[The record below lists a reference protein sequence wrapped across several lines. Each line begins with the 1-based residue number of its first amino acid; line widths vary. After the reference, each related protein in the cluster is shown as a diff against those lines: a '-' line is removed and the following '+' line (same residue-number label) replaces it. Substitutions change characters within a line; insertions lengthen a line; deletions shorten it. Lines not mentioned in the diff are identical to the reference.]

1 MEKIPVVLK
10 PVISL
15 PVSSIKIL
23 KKTKCNLKIGN
34 LIQYRFGEI
43 LRLHYV
49 DIKVKP
55 WIDL

>member
-23 KKTKCNLKIGN
+23 KKTKYNLKIILYN
-34 LIQYRFGEI
+34 IDFGEI
-43 LRLHYV
+43 LRLH
-49 DIKVKP
+49 
-55 WIDL
+55 